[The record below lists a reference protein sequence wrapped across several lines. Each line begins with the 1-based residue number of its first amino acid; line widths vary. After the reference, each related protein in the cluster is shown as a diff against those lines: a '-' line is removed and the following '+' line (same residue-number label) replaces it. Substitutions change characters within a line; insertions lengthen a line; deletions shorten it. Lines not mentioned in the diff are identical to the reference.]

1 MEKISA
7 HISYKEAVA
16 SGYATRKGLDNSP
29 NEQELANIKLWAEK
43 VFEPLREQVSKARGV
58 DTPIH
63 INSIFRSEE
72 VNTAIGGSETSQHCA
87 GRVSKLEE
95 AAGDIETNYN
105 DFNNKDLF
113 MLIKEKGAFDQLIWE
128 GDDGGNPQW
137 IHVSYRKNGNRR
149 QVLKAIFEKGKKTRY
164 VPL

>member
-43 VFEPLREQVSKARGV
+43 VFEPLREQVSKARGI

-87 GRVSKLEE
+87 GRVTWLEE

-113 MLIKEKGAFDQLIWE
+113 MLIKEKGTFDQLIWE
-128 GDDGGNPQW
+128 FGTDKEPAW
-137 IHVSYRKNGNRR
+137 IHVSYRKGANRK
-149 QVLKAIFEKGKKTRY
+149 QILKAYKENGKTKY
-164 VPL
+164 SQI